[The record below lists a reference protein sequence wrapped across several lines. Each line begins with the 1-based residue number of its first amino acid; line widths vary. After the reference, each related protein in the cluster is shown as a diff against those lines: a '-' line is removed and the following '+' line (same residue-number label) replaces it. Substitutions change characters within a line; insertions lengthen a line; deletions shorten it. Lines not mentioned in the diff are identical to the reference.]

1 MNIQS
6 LIATGTIAIVSLTS
20 LPVALSETINRGSSS
35 NGTGSYAKAESLAG
49 RAFQNR
55 FFDVL
60 WQTLLYQLNGALI
73 GTEI

>member
-1 MNIQS
+1 M
-6 LIATGTIAIVSLTS
+6 LAH
-20 LPVALSETINRGSSS
+20 ALLALLGLHLCRITCSTFANSIS

-49 RAFQNR
+49 RAFQNP